1 MRRLHREGNMCVFFN
16 NGFGCCC
23 KNGSRCDNPFSNEG
37 CKIQCER
44 IFKKE
49 FKEGGP
55 LQYKPLEENNTM
67 TKDEVWK
74 RIGIKKGDLVADYFM
89 PYIEFETNGVE
100 PSILIDFVWDMV
112 ERKILNEGLP
122 RIAAQ
127 FRLFQNVEMFDQAGM
142 YVIGVVRDD

>member
-1 MRRLHREGNMCVFFN
+1 MEDGA
-16 NGFGCCC
+16 
-23 KNGSRCDNPFSNEG
+23 
-37 CKIQCER
+37 
-44 IFKKE
+44 
-49 FKEGGP
+49 

-74 RIGIKKGDLVADYFM
+74 RIGIKKGDLIADWFM

-112 ERKILNEGLP
+112 ERKILNKGLP

-127 FRLFQNVEMFDQAGM
+127 FRLFQNVEMFNQAGM